1 AGEGSMKHI
10 PLLVL
15 LATGFLG
22 IARGQ
27 EPVSSKPEPAE
38 QIKKEILQVE
48 HQRNQAMLSH
58 DTAVL
63 NRMYVPDLAWTNPS
77 GESLT
82 KAQVL
87 ADLRTGR
94 QKFFSIKHDQIQFHI
109 YGNAVLVN
117 GRSRSALEYRGKVS
131 RTVTRRFLNVYV
143 NESGKWRLIAHHQ
156 VVVANPKE

>member
-1 AGEGSMKHI
+1 MKHI
-10 PLLVL
+10 PLFVL
-15 LATGFLG
+15 LATMLLG
-22 IARGQ
+22 IARSQ
-27 EPVSSKPEPAE
+27 EAFAGKPESAE
-38 QIKKEILQVE
+38 QIKEEILQVE
-48 HQRNQAMLSH
+48 HQRNQAMLTR

-63 NRMYVPDLAWTNPS
+63 NRMYADDLAWTNPS

-109 YGNAVLVN
+109 YGNTVLVN

-131 RTVTRRFLNVYV
+131 RTVTRRFLNVYTK
-143 NESGKWRLIAHHQ
+143 EGGEWRLIAHHQ
-156 VVVANPKE
+156 VVVANPTE

>member
-1 AGEGSMKHI
+1 MKHI
-10 PLLVL
+10 PLFVL
-15 LATGFLG
+15 LATAFLG
-22 IARGQ
+22 TARGQ
-27 EPVSSKPEPAE
+27 EPVSNRPESAE

-48 HQRNQAMLSH
+48 HRRNQAMLSH
-58 DTAVL
+58 DTEVL
-63 NRMYVPDLAWTNPS
+63 NRMYVSDLAWTNPS

-117 GRSRSALEYRGKVS
+117 GRSRSELEYRGKVS
-131 RTVTRRFLNVYV
+131 RTVTRRFLNVYAK
-143 NESGKWRLIAHHQ
+143 ERGEWRLIAHHQ